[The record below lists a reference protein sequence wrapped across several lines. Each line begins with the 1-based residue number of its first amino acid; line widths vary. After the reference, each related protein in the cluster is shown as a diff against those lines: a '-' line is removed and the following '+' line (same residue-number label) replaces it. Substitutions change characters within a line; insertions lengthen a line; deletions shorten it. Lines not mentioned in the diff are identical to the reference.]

1 MNKSIFTISVLVS
14 IFSFVLFSCDDLEE
28 LADVTFD
35 TTLSERIVVHVDQ
48 TAGTA
53 SDFNQTIV
61 LNLDN
66 ADTNQYLDQIND
78 LSVNSLSYK
87 VIDFT
92 GDPAGTI
99 DAEFLVNDVSLL
111 TNSFVVKTQADA
123 GTTYEVDNV
132 AQLNQIATALKN
144 GLQVTA
150 KYDGTAL
157 CDDDD
162 MDFKV
167 EVTIGISVTANPL

>member
-1 MNKSIFTISVLVS
+1 MKKSIFTFSFLVS
-14 IFSFVLFSCDDLEE
+14 IFSLVLFSCDDLEE
-28 LADVTFD
+28 LADITFD
-35 TTLSERIVVHVDQ
+35 TTLSERIVVSVDQ
-48 TAGTA
+48 TTGTP

-111 TNSFVVKTQADA
+111 TNSFVV
-123 GTTYEVDNV
+123 YNFS
-132 AQLNQIATALKN
+132 N
-144 GLQVTA
+144 
-150 KYDGTAL
+150 
-157 CDDDD
+157 
-162 MDFKV
+162 
-167 EVTIGISVTANPL
+167 

>member
-1 MNKSIFTISVLVS
+1 MKKSIFTFSVLVS
-14 IFSFVLFSCDDLEE
+14 IFSLVLFSCDDLEE
-28 LADVTFD
+28 LADITFD
-35 TTLSERIVVHVDQ
+35 TTLSERIVVGVDQ
-48 TAGTA
+48 TTGTP

-78 LSVNSLSYK
+78 LSITSLSYK

-111 TNSFVVKTQADA
+111 TNSFVVKTEADS
-123 GTTYEVDNV
+123 GTTYEVTNV
-132 AQLNQIATALKN
+132 AQLNQLASATPCLLIIVIA
-144 GLQVTA
+144 
-150 KYDGTAL
+150 
-157 CDDDD
+157 
-162 MDFKV
+162 
-167 EVTIGISVTANPL
+167 